1 MRRAALAFAAAAACA
16 GATAQEPPVIRIPGV
31 EVIATTPLPG
41 LGSPIGD
48 VAGNVQVFTGREIA
62 RQRPANIADFLEANP
77 SSVSVNAA
85 TGNPFQSDVNF
96 RGFTASPLLGTPQ
109 GLSVFQDG
117 VRINEVFAD
126 VVNWDLIPTAAIA
139 SIEII
144 PGSNPVFGLNT
155 LGGAIALYTKN
166 GAAYPGTTV
175 EGSGGSFGRGVAS
188 FETGGAQDALDWFVT
203 GNYLTERGWREHSPS
218 LVQQLFGKVSW
229 RQAAT
234 ELVLS
239 ASLADNHLDGTQTLP
254 VSMLPNPRQAY
265 TWPDTTVNRL
275 VFINAQGTQIA
286 GETAVTSANAYFRQL
301 TTNGINSNV
310 NGAYDPATTDSPPA
324 FYVQSG
330 IASRGWGGSLQT
342 TLLPAWAGHRNR
354 LTFGVAA
361 DLGDTD
367 FGQSEAPA
375 AITPDRETPATGP
388 AVPNADVR
396 TTTRSF
402 GVYATDTLALG
413 EGGSATASVR
423 YDNARIT
430 LADRSGEAPAIDGS
444 HRYSRVNPAAGMTY
458 TPSTR
463 MTAFASWSQG
473 MRVPSP
479 VELACADPDA
489 PCTLPSIFV
498 ADPPLLPVVATTTE
512 LGARG
517 TWGKDSFWNLAAYRT
532 DLADDIQFIAAG
544 SGAVNAGY
552 FQNIGHTRR
561 EGIEIGA
568 GAPFGPL
575 ALTARYSYTRATYRT
590 PFTEASPNNTTANAD
605 GTITVLP
612 GDSLPGIPRH
622 LLKLR
627 GAWTIDPALPIGAT
641 MVAASRQIAR
651 GNENNLDPA
660 GVVPGYVVVNL
671 DARWDVD
678 RRWEVFANVTNLFN
692 TRYQNLGV
700 LGSNY
705 FRGPGNTFAPGLAGP
720 EAFRSPGTAF
730 GVWVGVQ
737 YNFGVRRG

>member
-1 MRRAALAFAAAAACA
+1 MRRAVLAFAATAACA
-16 GATAQEPPVIRIPGV
+16 GAAAQEPPVIRIPGV

-41 LGSPIGD
+41 LGSPIAD

-62 RQRPANIADFLEANP
+62 HQRPANIADFLEANP

-85 TGNPFQSDVNF
+85 TGNPFQSDVSF

-166 GAAYPGTTV
+166 GAAYPGTAV
-175 EGSGGSFGRGVAS
+175 EGSGGSFGRGAAS

-203 GNYLTERGWREHSPS
+203 GNYLTEHGWRDHSPS
-218 LVQQLFGKVSW
+218 LVQQFFGKVSW
-229 RQAAT
+229 RQADT

-275 VFINAQGTQIA
+275 GFVNAQGTQIA
-286 GETAVTSANAYFRQL
+286 GETAVTTANAYFRQL
-301 TTNGINSNV
+301 TTAGTNSNV
-310 NGAYDPATTDSPPA
+310 NGAYDPATGDSPPA
-324 FYVQSG
+324 FLVQSD

-354 LTFGVAA
+354 LTFGIAA

-375 AITPDRETPATGP
+375 TIMPDRETPGIGP
-388 AVPNADVR
+388 AVPNANVR
-396 TTTRSF
+396 TTTRNA

-413 EGGSATASVR
+413 RGVSATASVR

-430 LADRSGEAPAIDGS
+430 LTDRSGEAPAIDGS

-458 TPSTR
+458 TPSAR

-544 SGAVNAGY
+544 SGAVNSGY

-561 EGIEIGA
+561 DGLELGA
-568 GAPFGPL
+568 GAPFGPF
-575 ALTARYSYTRATYRT
+575 ALTGRYSYTRATYRT
-590 PFTEASPNNTTANAD
+590 AFTEASPNNTTANAD

-627 GAWTIDPALPIGAT
+627 GLWTIDPALAIGAT
-641 MVAASRQIAR
+641 MVAASSQFAR

-660 GVVPGYVVVNL
+660 GVVPGYLVVNL
-671 DARWDVD
+671 DARWNVD
-678 RRWEVFANVTNLFN
+678 RRWEIFANVTNLFN

-705 FRGPGNTFAPGLAGP
+705 FRGPDNTFASALAGP
-720 EAFRSPGTAF
+720 EAFRSPATAF
-730 GVWVGVQ
+730 GVWFGVQ